1 MAGSPAWYVNCSPKS
16 KMIWLAVVLMALW
29 LLGLATAYTLG
40 GFLHIFLVLG
50 IAVLVIQITMGRR
63 EA

>member
-1 MAGSPAWYVNCSPKS
+1 
-16 KMIWLAVVLMALW
+16 MIWLAAILMVLW

-40 GFLHIFLVLG
+40 GFLHILLVLSV
-50 IAVLVIQITMGRR
+50 AVLVIQLTMGRR

>member
-1 MAGSPAWYVNCSPKS
+1 
-16 KMIWLAVVLMALW
+16 MIWLAVILMAIW

-40 GFLHIFLVLG
+40 GFLHILLVVS
-50 IAVLVIQITMGRR
+50 IAILFIQLTMGHR